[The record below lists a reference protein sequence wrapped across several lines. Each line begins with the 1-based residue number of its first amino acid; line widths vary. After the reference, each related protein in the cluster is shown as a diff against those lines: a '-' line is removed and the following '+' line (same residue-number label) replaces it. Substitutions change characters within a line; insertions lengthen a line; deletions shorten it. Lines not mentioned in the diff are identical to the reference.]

1 MTNNSEYVQRGFYQG
16 PAANHGEVAIVDIIV
31 DIMCDYQTIARY
43 VRLRITK
50 GSENYLNI
58 PELEIYTN

>member
-16 PAANHGEVAIVDIIV
+16 PAANHGEVAIVDI
-31 DIMCDYQTIARY
+31 MCDHQSIARY

>member
-1 MTNNSEYVQRGFYQG
+1 MYNVGFNQG
-16 PAANHGEVAIVDIIV
+16 PAANHGEVAIV